1 MTQILPGL
9 KDLKGGQKQHWIDS
23 NLDFI
28 DMLHYH
34 VGFDTACLMLNC
46 KPDTLIKALRK
57 AESQHR
63 PAITQAEKALNR
75 AAIAEN
81 KAYEAIKELRTQAEI
96 LIDAVNRQDLVDKI
110 LVEGLESQSRLL
122 SLMASAIVN
131 TGSQSATNF
140 TEHIRYPN
148 KREVV
153 PSAIPGRVR
162 LPFSR
167 KARLTSQRS
176 SRHLELLGRR
186 SRHLHRPDSGLC
198 SQHRHYK
205 PKRRRSNDV

>member
-1 MTQILPGL
+1 MTEVLPGL
-9 KDLKGGQKQHWIDS
+9 ETLKGGQKQHWIDT

-28 DMLHYH
+28 DMLNYH

-75 AAIAEN
+75 AALAEN

-96 LIDAVNRQDLVDKI
+96 LIDAINRQDLVDKI

-140 TEHIRYPN
+140 TEHINSAR
-148 KREVV
+148 KRKVGLTPRRE
-153 PSAIPGRVR
+153 RVR
-162 LPFSR
+162 LSISR
-167 KARLTSQRS
+167 KARLTLERQSKLSYSDRERLQLSRPLQRVTN
-176 SRHLELLGRR
+176 
-186 SRHLHRPDSGLC
+186 
-198 SQHRHYK
+198 QHRFLK
-205 PKRRRSNDV
+205 SKNKRWRDV